1 MNSTEIKN
9 SSVFSL
15 AWPVFI
21 QVLLA
26 MCLGYVD
33 SIMLSRYS
41 ETAVGAIGNA
51 NQVIGFMTLAFSI
64 ISSATGVVV
73 SQYLGAKQKDK
84 ISEVYTVSIAFNF
97 LLSLLI
103 SIIVFFGSN
112 ALLSFMKVPEEMFVD
127 ANNYMKIVGG
137 FIFTQALIDTMSQI
151 FRSNGKVKVGMFLSL
166 GMNIINIIGN
176 YLFLYGPLES
186 LNLGASGVAVS
197 TTFSRI
203 LCVIIGAIYFAKN
216 IEGNISLKYFRPF
229 PKDTLFKLLRIGL
242 PTAGENIS
250 YNVSQIVVTMF
261 VNMLGTVAITTK
273 IYGNILSN
281 FAYMYSISVATAT
294 SIIVGHSI
302 GSSDEE
308 YAYKR
313 VLKTLKSAL
322 VISMSIAVFNYLIS
336 GFTFGLFTNNPEI
349 ISLGR
354 KVMIVAIFLEFGRT
368 CNLVII
374 NSMKAAGDVKFP
386 VALGVVAQWGC
397 SVGLGYLFGIYLD
410 MGLVGIWIAMALDEI
425 VRGIIVYIRWKL
437 GGWRNK
443 SLVTE

>member
-1 MNSTEIKN
+1 MDSTEIKN

-33 SIMLSRYS
+33 SIMLSKYS

-51 NQVIGFMTLAFSI
+51 NQVISFMTLAFSI

-97 LLSLLI
+97 SLSLLI

-112 ALLSFMKVPEEMFVD
+112 ALLSFMKVPKEMFVD

-176 YLFLYGPLES
+176 YLFLYGPLEK
-186 LNLGASGVAVS
+186 LNFGASGVAIS
-197 TTFSRI
+197 TTFSRL
-203 LCVIIGAIYFAKN
+203 LCVIISAIYFAKK
-216 IEGNISLKYFRPF
+216 IEGNISIKYFKPF
-229 PKDTLFKLLRIGL
+229 PKDTLFKLLKIGL

-308 YAYKR
+308 YAYNR
-313 VLKTLKSAL
+313 VLKTLRSAL
-322 VISMSIAVFNYLIS
+322 VVSMSIAVFNYIIS

-368 CNLVII
+368 SNLVII

-386 VALGVVAQWGC
+386 VALGIVAQWGC

-443 SLVTE
+443 SLVME